1 MAGITGYLIAGCM
14 VDSDGAR
21 VRSSYP
27 EVHRCLLCCPCTS
40 YHLSLP
46 AVLPMYF
53 ASAARV
59 HRAIHHCPLCCPCTS
74 HGLPVHI
81 ASSTT
86 ARCAAHVHRIGC
98 PCTSRHPPLPAVL
111 PMYIASAARAH
122 RIIHRRLLCSTGR
135 EGLLWGQR
143 RAIRGDSSDFQ
154 PPMCRSRIL
163 GMRSCCCWHDISV
176 KCRCYLVR
184 QWILCTRL
192 RIVMLLAISIS
203 GSGH

>member
-1 MAGITGYLIAGCM
+1 MAVAGAMAGITGYLITGCM

-40 YHLSLP
+40 HQLSLP
-46 AVLPMYF
+46 AVLPM
-53 ASAARV
+53 
-59 HRAIHHCPLCCPCTS
+59 T
-74 HGLPVHI
+74 I
-81 ASSTT
+81 AW
-86 ARCAAHVHRIGC
+86 AAH
-98 PCTSRHPPLPAVL
+98 
-111 PMYIASAARAH
+111 AH
-122 RIIHRRLLCSTGR
+122 RIIHRCRLCSAGG
-135 EGLLWGQR
+135 EGLLWDQR
-143 RAIRGDSSDFQ
+143 RGIRGDSSDFK

-163 GMRSCCCWHDISV
+163 GMRSRCCWHDISV
-176 KCRCYLVR
+176 QCRCYLVR